1 MVRLRTA
8 PADRPRSRDN
18 ANRAVFSME
27 RETGFGPA
35 TLSLEG

>member
-1 MVRLRTA
+1 MVRFRTA
-8 PADRPRSRDN
+8 PADRLRFRDN
-18 ANRAVFSME
+18 TDRAGME

>member
-1 MVRLRTA
+1 MLRLRTA
-8 PADRPRSRDN
+8 PADRRQSRDDM
-18 ANRAVFSME
+18 NRAASSME